1 LSGQTEWLVDQ
12 HALFY
17 LDAELSKPVVM
28 DCRGKPLVF
37 GAQTLIMGILNV
49 TPDSFSDGGCYLDAQ
64 NAIAHAKS
72 MVAEGADIIDI
83 GGESSRPGALPVS
96 VDEELARVLPV
107 IEGIADKVDVPIS
120 IDTYK
125 SAVARQA
132 LEAGANI
139 VNDITALRGDP
150 EIADI
155 VAEMESG
162 VVLMH
167 MKGTPRTMQRSPV
180 YQDVVTE
187 VIAWLQHCI
196 KAAEARGISPE
207 RIMVDPGIGFGKSL
221 NCSHNLQILRRLDE
235 FRCLNKPLLIGTSRK
250 AFIGKILGLPEGD
263 RVEGTA
269 ATVAWAIAHGA
280 DVVRVHDVKAM
291 RRVADMTDAIYRQ
304 RC

>member
-1 LSGQTEWLVDQ
+1 
-12 HALFY
+12 
-17 LDAELSKPVVM
+17 M
-28 DCRGKPLVF
+28 DCRGKQLVF
-37 GAQTLIMGILNV
+37 GARTFIMGILNV

-64 NAIAHAKS
+64 NAIAHAEM
-72 MVAEGADIIDI
+72 MVAEGADIIDV
-83 GGESSRPGALPVS
+83 GGESSRPGASPVS
-96 VDEELARVLPV
+96 VDEELVRVLPV
-107 IEGIADKVDVPIS
+107 IEGITDKVNVPIS

-125 SAVARQA
+125 STVARQA

-155 VAEMESG
+155 IAQMEAG

-167 MKGTPRTMQRSPV
+167 MKGTPRTMQRSPS
-180 YQDVVTE
+180 YQDIVTE
-187 VIAWLQHCI
+187 VITWLQQRI
-196 KAAEARGISPE
+196 DTAEARGILSE

-221 NCSHNLQILRRLDE
+221 NRSHNLQILRRLDE
-235 FRCLNKPLLIGTSRK
+235 FRCLTKPVLIGTSRK

-269 ATVAWAIAHGA
+269 ATVAWSIAHGA

-291 RRVADMTDAIYRQ
+291 RRIADMTDAIYRLS
-304 RC
+304 C